1 MKTIRELY
9 EAFKFWFIIAVVV
22 GILYCIISD
31 SPYLKMQRGRWNY
44 ITITMKITM
53 LWRMGLGPNS

>member
-31 SPYLKMQRGRWNY
+31 SPYLKMQRGRVELYNDY
-44 ITITMKITM
+44 HEKNHAVENGF
-53 LWRMGLGPNS
+53 RAK